1 MKDSDFKRK
10 LFWECINNLGSK
22 GRSSAAKLAE
32 PALHIPQQ
40 TNGAGA
46 KATLPPDCLE
56 CAFGLCCD
64 RSGPVE
70 DGSCFEQRR

>member
-1 MKDSDFKRK
+1 MDEYCDDDRDVI
-10 LFWECINNLGSK
+10 LDMGE
-22 GRSSAAKLAE
+22 AALNTKE

-64 RSGPVE
+64 RGRPVA

>member
-1 MKDSDFKRK
+1 MSRNWPKYGDNPDKYREVK
-10 LFWECINNLGSK
+10 WKE
-22 GRSSAAKLAE
+22 RTADTAE

-64 RSGPVE
+64 RGRPVV

>member
-1 MKDSDFKRK
+1 MLEREDIADANDFGDM
-10 LFWECINNLGSK
+10 EV
-22 GRSSAAKLAE
+22 GRAELAE

-40 TNGAGA
+40 ANCARA
-46 KATLPPDCLE
+46 EATLPPDCLE

-64 RSGPVE
+64 RSGPVD